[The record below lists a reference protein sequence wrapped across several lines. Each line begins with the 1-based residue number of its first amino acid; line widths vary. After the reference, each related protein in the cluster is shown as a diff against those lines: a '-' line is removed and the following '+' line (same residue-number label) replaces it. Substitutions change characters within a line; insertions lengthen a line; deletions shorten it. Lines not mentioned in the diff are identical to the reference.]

1 VSDTKREI
9 DELRQEI
16 AKLDAQLL
24 AALDKRAKASKKIGE
39 LRKALP
45 ASLPLQDRAAIHAL
59 VARASEMPQESLRAI
74 LREVFAACVALELP
88 VTVSYLGPEGG
99 AGHAAARARFGASAS
114 LVAAESTA
122 AALDEVMRKRAE
134 YAVVPFETSTDGPVQ
149 TTIVALTQSD
159 LRICEQLEHAFDL
172 HIMNRTGNLG
182 DVEKIYATPAD
193 HALCQIALDA
203 LCQPGTDGRAAKVG
217 VLDIRTPMMACHI
230 AVEDHGAA
238 ALATDVFGASVGLEI
253 AKRNVVDRGSNR
265 VRYAIVGARP
275 SSRTGSDVTAFVFAT
290 HDAPGALLDAL
301 KQFAERGVNMTKI
314 QSRPIQDQAWQ
325 YLFFVEV
332 SGHFTDRALVSAFED
347 TKRVARFFKVLG
359 SYPALT

>member
-16 AKLDAQLL
+16 ARLDAQLL

-39 LRKALP
+39 IRKSLP

-74 LREVFAACVALELP
+74 LREVFAAGVALELP

-114 LVAAESTA
+114 LVAAESTV

-149 TTIVALTQSD
+149 TTIIALTQSD

-182 DVEKIYATPAD
+182 DVEKVYATPAD
-193 HALCQIALDA
+193 HALCQNALDA
-203 LCQPGTDGRAAKVG
+203 LGPKVG
-217 VLDIRTPMMACHI
+217 VLDIRTPMMACNI
-230 AVEDHGAA
+230 AVDDHGAA

-253 AKRNVVDRGSNR
+253 AKRNVVDRGSDR

-314 QSRPIQDQAWQ
+314 QSRPIQDQPWQ
-325 YLFFVEV
+325 YLCFVEV